1 MTRYRI
7 QIEQFIILAGKKK
20 KFILDAGALQ
30 SHFFL
35 FLNTASSNTS
45 LSNQKLKLFLYN
57 MHLHAA
63 AQLWRTG
70 SQWNILWQPYQ
81 SVCVRVCWRFQGLR
95 LCQFEDAM

>member
-20 KFILDAGALQ
+20 SSFWMLVHSKVI
-30 SHFFL
+30 FFL

-63 AQLWRTG
+63 AQL
-70 SQWNILWQPYQ
+70 
-81 SVCVRVCWRFQGLR
+81 
-95 LCQFEDAM
+95 

>member
-20 KFILDAGALQ
+20 KVHFGCWCTPK
-30 SHFFL
+30 SFFFL

-63 AQLWRTG
+63 AQL
-70 SQWNILWQPYQ
+70 
-81 SVCVRVCWRFQGLR
+81 
-95 LCQFEDAM
+95 